1 MENITV
7 LRRANLLWLLQNF
20 VQSQVGEGAA
30 PKGLEQMFAAHLQI
44 SPSRLSQI
52 KSARPISDK
61 LARQI
66 DVANGKPLGWLDTEH
81 VQALT
86 PSPAEER
93 FIKLARN
100 AWRQSNAAGKRTLM
114 KSMMQPSYPPA
125 S

>member
-7 LRRANLLWLLQNF
+7 LRRANLLWLLQQF

-44 SPSRLSQI
+44 SPSLLSQI
-52 KSARPISDK
+52 KSARPIGDK

-66 DVANGKPLGWLDTEH
+66 EVASAKPLGWLDMEH
-81 VQALT
+81 AQGQT

-93 FIKLARN
+93 FIELARN
-100 AWRQSNAAGKRTLM
+100 AWRQRNAAGKRTLM
-114 KSMMQPSYPPA
+114 KSMNQVG
-125 S
+125 